1 MSYQNLEIEGIK
13 KIRSGMLIYILGNL
27 LAIFLAFIY
36 VGLLFGLF
44 GALEGSASNSSS
56 SSASGILAGL
66 SATTGLTVT
75 SLISFAVPIVVGG
88 ILILLAL
95 LRVRDGF
102 GKLVL
107 ANRDVGIGRTGATL
121 TLVGAI
127 LEILGML
134 LAFLT
139 VGLFIIPIADILLF
153 IGVIL
158 LGIGLYKVGSIYQ
171 DTLTKVGGIVSIFL
185 GFIGV
190 ILVYVGTGHILQKLS
205 SYATAGATPSYA
217 PTGPAVST
225 QNLIRGN
232 GIATLTFYSQYQG
245 TILSV
250 QILGTQYITAATT
263 PNTVG
268 IGNNTITVNFN
279 GPVSLSPGMT
289 YTVRI
294 NLSNGAFVDVPAV
307 YQP

>member
-13 KIRSGMLIYILGNL
+13 KIRSGMLIYIVADLLGF
-27 LAIFLAFIY
+27 FLA
-36 VGLLFGLF
+36 L
-44 GALEGSASNSSS
+44 
-56 SSASGILAGL
+56 IL
-66 SATTGLTVT
+66 
-75 SLISFAVPIVVGG
+75 FAVFLLITG
-88 ILILLAL
+88 IIELLAL
-95 LRVRDGF
+95 LRLRDGF
-102 GKLVL
+102 GLLVS
-107 ANRDVGIGRTGATL
+107 ANRDVGIGRTGTTL
-121 TLVGAI
+121 ILVGTI
-127 LEILGML
+127 LEIIAALFALVSL
-134 LAFLT
+134 LAA
-139 VGLFIIPIADILLF
+139 IPLLIVAAILSF
-153 IGVIL
+153 IGTIL

-171 DTLTKVGGIVSIFL
+171 DTLTKVGSIVFILGSILFISL
-185 GFIGV
+185 GVGAGSTSRAFNLLEFIGV

-217 PTGPAVST
+217 PTGPAGST
-225 QNLIRGN
+225 QNFIRGN

-250 QILGTQYITAATT
+250 QILGTQYITAAAT

-268 IGNNTITVNFN
+268 IGNNAITVNFN

-294 NLSNGAFVDVPAV
+294 NLSNGAFVDVLAV